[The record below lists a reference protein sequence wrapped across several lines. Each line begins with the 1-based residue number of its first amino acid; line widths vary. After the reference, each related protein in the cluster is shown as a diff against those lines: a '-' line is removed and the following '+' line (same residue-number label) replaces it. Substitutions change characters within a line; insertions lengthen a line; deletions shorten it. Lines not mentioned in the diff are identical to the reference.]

1 MINSVR
7 FFCLAVFMLLWPA
20 ALPAA
25 AATGPVPVD
34 QGCAA
39 NATGS
44 LSDLQT
50 FICKEFGIPVA
61 RLGKQVDLFTDLK
74 LDHTDV
80 HYKLLGFYSDYGV
93 VPPRKILTTVGVI
106 ASYLETA
113 PLSQPATRGQSEK
126 KKAYRQTVFYAT
138 NRQPTGKKDPDL
150 AFSNLRAKDQKL
162 RLGMATVNIP
172 ISHKPGQLETPWM
185 KIGLMRDERLHLFV
199 IDLAELGE
207 DEFFTRIGS
216 GGKPAS
222 KSPDGVGTEDD
233 ILVFI
238 HGFNVLFKDA
248 LRRTAQI
255 AFDFKFR
262 GTPIVFSWPS
272 DNNLLSYASDR
283 ENAFWSVKYLE
294 KFLIKLQAKYPGK
307 RLHVVAHSMGSQVL
321 VNALRLLAYSGK
333 SKLFTNVI
341 LCAPDFDAE
350 LFSQQIAEEV
360 RPLSQSWVI
369 YVSRNDIALS
379 FSETVNAVQRL
390 GTPLTPINGYQVID
404 ASEIEVTPWSVPE
417 FHSYYATKQ
426 SVIRDMISVLKL
438 EQPARRH
445 LKEKLKTGLTYWA
458 FK

>member
-1 MINSVR
+1 MIMNIFR
-7 FFCLAVFMLLWPA
+7 VFVLTVFI
-20 ALPAA
+20 ALTSLVQPTA
-25 AATGPVPVD
+25 AATGKTAADP
-34 QGCAA
+34 GCAA
-39 NATGS
+39 NAVGS
-44 LSDLQT
+44 LTDLQT

-61 RLGKQVDLFTDLK
+61 RLGKDVDLFTDLK

-80 HYKLLGFYSDYGV
+80 HYKLLGFYRDYGV
-93 VPPRKILTTVGVI
+93 VPPRKDVTKVGAI
-106 ASYLETA
+106 AVYLETA
-113 PLSQPATRGQSEK
+113 PLSEPATRGQANGK
-126 KKAYRQTVFYAT
+126 KSYRQTVFYAT

-150 AFSNLRAKDQKL
+150 AFGNLRAKDQKL
-162 RLGMATVNIP
+162 RLGVATVNIP

-185 KIGLMRDERLHLFV
+185 QIGLMRDERLHLFV
-199 IDLAELGE
+199 IDINELGE
-207 DEFFTRIGS
+207 DDFFKRIGS
-216 GGKPAS
+216 GGNAAPG
-222 KSPDGVGTEDD
+222 GVGTEDD

-272 DNNLLSYASDR
+272 ANNLLSYASDR
-283 ENAFWSVKYLE
+283 EDAFWSVKYLE
-294 KFLIKLQAKYPGK
+294 KFLLKLKAKHPGK
-307 RLHVVAHSMGSQVL
+307 KVHLVAHSMGSQVL
-321 VNALRLLAYSGK
+321 VNAMRLLAYSGK
-333 SKLFTNVI
+333 SDLFTNII

-350 LFSQQIAEEV
+350 LFSQQIAGEV
-360 RPLSQSWVI
+360 RTLSKSWVI

-426 SVIRDMISVLKL
+426 SVIRDMVSVLKL
-438 EQPARRH
+438 QKPKMRR
-445 LKEKLKTGLTYWA
+445 LKQKIKTGLTYWA